1 MERKFSSLLADI
13 YAIQKKNPYPN
24 FDELDMLI
32 LSCPFAAS
40 NDFIK
45 MRKSAFIDTVYKS
58 RNIILLNSYE
68 RSKLLRIGLLKN
80 NLDPKSTVKIQ
91 LSLISDTRNS
101 FSNLCLRFLNCCYG
115 IEPEHFGKQFTLEKE
130 LLETAVN
137 ALIWVGKDSHAYG
150 KLIHRRIKGS
160 ISLMLAHSMKK
171 ETVKAACLLSLIG
184 KYPES
189 FVLDLCL
196 DFSIEEKA
204 LVFAEIDF
212 LNIILKTESYRFTSH
227 MLSCLQDMGPRLLNT
242 WEAGYLDDSVSLLL
256 RQAKS
261 SSEMSKSL
269 FEVVASKASK
279 RFINSMGLTE
289 KPVLDGITPL
299 LNLMRTIFDTRNMIA
314 IDTHLITSEVI
325 NSISLLFKRQN
336 LQYYGDGTKSVCYLG
351 ISILDHLKATD
362 KQSEDLSK
370 QLSSELF
377 YFLFAALPKILK
389 KNSPQTP
396 TTLPSD
402 LVLTWLIRLIEENSD
417 DLFSRKIETSTYQKV
432 CRACLKHGVAAGNND
447 KVPTLSLHFMGLLL
461 TKLLHKDCSVTPA
474 TPTAKDVFDMIVSH
488 SKFEQLFTDAENKEE
503 DMLTTKSKAKGHIL
517 RLMITCV
524 MISTN
529 DIQIEPVVWKVIFA
543 SFNAGLGH
551 IDILIRNLVS
561 ISCKDSLPFMDELHW
576 KGCDAGN
583 EEQIFTGRLDW
594 LINDLD
600 ATRIKASTSRF
611 PVFDKIDLAISLND
625 IWTERSFDEGLEQ
638 IEAPMENHQPLS
650 DFLNLK
656 QQSTLVNL
664 SNKDREL
671 GDVEQYSPAFLL
683 PLLLRSIE
691 SGLSR
696 NKRMASNEFQTSRSR
711 DGEDSQESLSPW
723 IFSKSSIESIQQ
735 LCEKGIASFCLAS
748 LSSLCEKVRCYAVS
762 ILGLIL
768 QACHSNYALDSP
780 SWRDRPQLVMLLNS
794 VQRSLVLHKALDEVE
809 SIVPRV
815 TPVIA
820 TFLARAATV
829 LPKPDDA
836 LYVPMNR
843 YFLKNEANHGAFKDM
858 KRLPAFMSLFCSS
871 SEDSNQS
878 RAERMWGLQLLCDG
892 LVDASCYKLVTS
904 CHAPE
909 LILSSFENVRLS
921 KASDEAKG
929 AEICLL
935 LGSLKSMI
943 DHGEYGAHVHLIRVC
958 GLLSWMSS
966 ICTTRSITTA
976 FPTERSRISFCQL
989 TNSVVERV
997 FVNHQLRS
1005 SELIDEMCSLIQPIV
1020 SLCLIKCHTGQPSRG
1035 IYEASFLTLRAL
1047 AIGLRNMIDEKFL
1060 CPDILPLG
1068 VSLESSLR
1076 LLRIAD
1082 DSMKALSMHTL
1093 CCLPVSLTR
1102 DLQQENAQH
1111 LIILMLDYFNDI
1123 SNDDDPESL
1132 LSMNVDSDPLIMLLL
1147 QRILLLIEQCKIILP
1162 SKKSITNDIVTK
1174 IFALRC
1180 NSRFSEVNVRELW
1193 SRCLEL
1199 LTQKVYNGDTE
1210 TESLEETIRKEVC
1223 KRERL

>member
-13 YAIQKKNPYPN
+13 YAIQKKNHYLD

-32 LSCPFAAS
+32 LSCPFATS

-45 MRKSAFIDTVYKS
+45 MRKSAFIDTVYKK
-58 RNIILLNSYE
+58 RDIILLNSYE

-80 NLDPKSTVKIQ
+80 NLSPKSTVKIQ
-91 LSLISDTRNS
+91 LSLISDTRNA
-101 FSNLCLRFLNCCYG
+101 FSNLCLRFLNCCYV
-115 IEPEHFGKQFTLEKE
+115 IEPEHFGEQFTLENE
-130 LLETAVN
+130 LLETAIN
-137 ALIWVGKDSHAYG
+137 AWIWVGRDSQAYG

-160 ISLMLAHSMKK
+160 ISSMLVYSMKK
-171 ETVKAACLLSLIG
+171 ETVKAACLLSMIG

-196 DFSIEEKA
+196 DFSIEEKT
-204 LVFAEIDF
+204 LVFAELDF
-212 LNIILKTESYRFTSH
+212 LNILLKTESYRFTSH

-256 RQAKS
+256 RQVKS

-279 RFINSMGLTE
+279 RFVDSLALTE
-289 KPVLDGITPL
+289 KPVLDEITPL
-299 LNLMRTIFDTRNMIA
+299 LNLMRTIFDTGNMIA
-314 IDTHLITSEVI
+314 IDTYLIKSEVI
-325 NSISLLFKRQN
+325 NSFSLLFKRQN
-336 LQYYGDGTKSVCYLG
+336 MEYYGKGTKSVCYLG
-351 ISILDHLKATD
+351 MCILDHLKATD
-362 KQSEDLSK
+362 KQSEGLSK

-389 KNSPQTP
+389 KNSPRRP
-396 TTLPSD
+396 TALPSD

-417 DLFSRKIETSTYQKV
+417 HLFSRKIETSIYQKV
-432 CRACLKHGVAAGNND
+432 CRACLKHGVAAGNDAD
-447 KVPTLSLHFMGLLL
+447 KVPTLSLHFMGLLM
-461 TKLLHKDCSVTPA
+461 TKLLHEDCSVIPV

-488 SKFEQLFTDAENKEE
+488 SKFEQLFTDTENEEE
-503 DMLTTKSKAKGHIL
+503 DMLTKGHIL

-524 MISTN
+524 MISTI
-529 DIQIEPVVWKVIFA
+529 DVQIEPVVWKVIFA

-551 IDILIRNLVS
+551 IDILVRDLVS
-561 ISCKDSLPFMDELHW
+561 VSCKDSLPFMDELHW
-576 KGCDAGN
+576 KGCDTGN
-583 EEQIFTGRLDW
+583 QEQILTGRLDW

-611 PVFDKIDLAISLND
+611 PVFDKVDLAISLND
-625 IWTERSFDEGLEQ
+625 IWAERSFDEGLEQ
-638 IEAPMENHQPLS
+638 IETPLEKHQPLS

-656 QQSTLVNL
+656 EQSTLVNI
-664 SNKDREL
+664 SNKNREL
-671 GDVEQYSPAFLL
+671 GDAEQYSPAFLL
-683 PLLLRSIE
+683 PLLMKAIE
-691 SGLSR
+691 SELSR
-696 NKRMASNEFQTSRSR
+696 NKRMASDEFQTSRSR
-711 DGEDSQESLSPW
+711 DGQDSQESLSPW
-723 IFSKSSIESIQQ
+723 IFSKSSIKSIQE
-735 LCEKGIASFCLAS
+735 LCEKGIVSFCLAS

-780 SWRDRPQLVMLLNS
+780 SWRDRPQLVMILNS
-794 VQRSLVLHKALDEVE
+794 VQRSLVLHKALDEVD
-809 SIVPRV
+809 SIVPRI

-843 YFLKNEANHGAFKDM
+843 YFLKNETNHGAFKDM

-871 SEDSNQS
+871 SEDPNQS
-878 RAERMWGLQLLCDG
+878 RAERTWVLQLLCDG

-989 TNSVVERV
+989 ANSVVERV

-1005 SELIDEMCSLIQPIV
+1005 SELIDEMSSLIQPIV
-1020 SLCLIKCHTGQPSRG
+1020 SLCLIKCHTGQPSHG
-1035 IYEASFLTLRAL
+1035 VYQASFLTLRAL
-1047 AIGLRNMIDEKFL
+1047 AIGLRNMRDETFL

-1082 DSMKALSMHTL
+1082 DSMKALSLQTL

-1111 LIILMLDYFNDI
+1111 LIILMLDYFDNI
-1123 SNDDDPESL
+1123 PNDDDSESL
-1132 LSMNVDSDPLIMLLL
+1132 LSLNVDSDPLIMLLL
-1147 QRILLLIEQCKIILP
+1147 QRILLLIEQCKIIFP
-1162 SKKSITNDIVTK
+1162 SKKSMTNDIITK

-1180 NSRFSEVNVRELW
+1180 NLRFSEVNVRELW
-1193 SRCLEL
+1193 SRCLKL
-1199 LTQKVYNGDTE
+1199 LTQKVYNGDIE
-1210 TESLEETIRKEVC
+1210 TESLEETIRKEIC
-1223 KRERL
+1223 KR